1 MAGEASLPGRLH
13 VCSGESW
20 AEAATSRPLT
30 ADHIAI
36 VRRIGEVRRAQ
47 AGDVLFRERWAGST
61 GGCDRQRRRR
71 VGSHAA

>member
-13 VCSGESW
+13 VCPGESW

-30 ADHIAI
+30 TDHIAI

-47 AGDVLFRERWAGST
+47 AGDVLFREGWL
-61 GGCDRQRRRR
+61 GGEHRRLRL
-71 VGSHAA
+71 GKQAPQWLAA